1 MPRLK
6 QLRFWLLAPS
16 LRVNPRNNRRAA
28 IYAEKRLIYNRI
40 KKSGNS
46 TILLFLDEIVYGTQS
61 SGLSYRTAKN
71 ASVQRTVTPFDL
83 PAGEIRRLDDYYK
96 FTIFRNPYSRC
107 LSMFLNKVAPG
118 ASPGYSS
125 VAGFGDKSAA
135 GFEKFVT
142 FLARGGINA
151 NPHFYPQTRLL
162 FFEPKYFSQIGK
174 LENLDLELRRVCKN
188 VNLPY
193 PDNLQASE
201 PHHIDA
207 SAQGRITKADEKL
220 KMYYTK
226 ELYSRVR
233 DLYISDFEVGR
244 YDTEPPI

>member
-28 IYAEKRLIYNRI
+28 VYVEKRLIYNRI

-46 TILLFLDEIVYGTQS
+46 TILLFLDEIIYGAQS
-61 SGLSYRTAKN
+61 SDLNYRTAKT

-83 PAGEIRRLDDYYK
+83 PAGEVRRLDDYYK

-118 ASPGYSS
+118 ASSSYLS

-135 GFEKFVT
+135 GFEEFVT
-142 FLARGGINA
+142 FLAKGGINA

-162 FFEPKYFSQIGK
+162 FFEPEYFSHIGK
-174 LENLDLELRRVCKN
+174 LENLDVELRYVCSSA
-188 VNLPY
+188 NLPY
-193 PDNLQASE
+193 PDELEASK
-201 PHHIDA
+201 PHRIDA

-220 KMYYTK
+220 RMYYTTDLF
-226 ELYSRVR
+226 ERVR
-233 DLYISDFEVGR
+233 ALYASDFEVGR